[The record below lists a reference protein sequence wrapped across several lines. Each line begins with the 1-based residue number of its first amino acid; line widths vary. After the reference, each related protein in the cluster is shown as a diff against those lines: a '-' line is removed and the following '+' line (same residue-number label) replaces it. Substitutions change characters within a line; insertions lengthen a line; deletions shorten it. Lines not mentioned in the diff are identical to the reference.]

1 MDDSLREEILS
12 VLKGASDMTIATIRP
27 DGYPQATTVSY
38 VSDGL
43 TIYFG
48 CAAESQKAQNIAYN
62 NKVSL
67 TVTLPY
73 FNWEEI
79 RGLSMG
85 GRATPV
91 TDPNEVNHVS
101 ELMLRKFPQ
110 ILRYALAG
118 KKGLFLVRVTPRS
131 FPFSIIAK
139 GLGTPTSS
147 NSDGALQIAS
157 FRDLRVR
164 PARLGA
170 AVVNQRQALSAVDH
184 GSTAAPN
191 KRWRSCSADAK
202 GGCVRPPARRL
213 GKRVRVSGC
222 MT

>member
-1 MDDSLREEILS
+1 MDSALREEILS
-12 VLKGASDMTIATIRP
+12 VLKGVSDMTIATIRP

-43 TIYFG
+43 TMYFG

-91 TDPNEVNHVS
+91 TDPNEVNRVS

-118 KKGLFLVRVTPRS
+118 KKGVFLVRITPEVICVLDYR
-131 FPFSIIAK
+131 K
-139 GLGTPTSS
+139 GFGHT
-147 NSDGALQIAS
+147 
-157 FRDLRVR
+157 DL
-164 PARLGA
+164 
-170 AVVNQRQALSAVDH
+170 
-184 GSTAAPN
+184 
-191 KRWRSCSADAK
+191 
-202 GGCVRPPARRL
+202 
-213 GKRVRVSGC
+213 VSL
-222 MT
+222 

>member
-12 VLKGASDMTIATIRP
+12 VLKGASDMTIAIIRP

-73 FNWEEI
+73 FSWEGI

-85 GRATPV
+85 GMAKPV
-91 TDPNEVNHVS
+91 TDMKEINRVS

-110 ILRYALAG
+110 ILQYALAG
-118 KKGLFLVRVTPRS
+118 KKGLFLVRIIPEVISVLDYRKGFGHTELVT
-131 FPFSIIAK
+131 
-139 GLGTPTSS
+139 L
-147 NSDGALQIAS
+147 
-157 FRDLRVR
+157 
-164 PARLGA
+164 
-170 AVVNQRQALSAVDH
+170 
-184 GSTAAPN
+184 
-191 KRWRSCSADAK
+191 
-202 GGCVRPPARRL
+202 
-213 GKRVRVSGC
+213 
-222 MT
+222 

>member
-43 TIYFG
+43 NIYFG
-48 CAAESQKAQNIAYN
+48 CAAESQKAQNIAHN
-62 NKVSL
+62 DKVSL

-79 RGLSMG
+79 RALSIG
-85 GRATPV
+85 GMAKPV
-91 TDPNEVNHVS
+91 TDPNEINRVS

-110 ILRYALAG
+110 SCDTHWPERKVSSWSG
-118 KKGLFLVRVTPRS
+118 SSPRS

-157 FRDLRVR
+157 F
-164 PARLGA
+164 
-170 AVVNQRQALSAVDH
+170 
-184 GSTAAPN
+184 
-191 KRWRSCSADAK
+191 
-202 GGCVRPPARRL
+202 
-213 GKRVRVSGC
+213 
-222 MT
+222 

>member
-1 MDDSLREEILS
+1 MDPALREEILS

-43 TIYFG
+43 TMYFG

-62 NKVSL
+62 DKVSL

-79 RGLSMG
+79 RGLSIG
-85 GRATPV
+85 GTAKPV
-91 TDPNEVNHVS
+91 TDPNEINRVS

-118 KKGLFLVRVTPRS
+118 KKGLFLVRVTPEVVSLLDYR
-131 FPFSIIAK
+131 K
-139 GLGTPTSS
+139 GFGHT
-147 NSDGALQIAS
+147 
-157 FRDLRVR
+157 DLVK
-164 PARLGA
+164 L
-170 AVVNQRQALSAVDH
+170 
-184 GSTAAPN
+184 
-191 KRWRSCSADAK
+191 
-202 GGCVRPPARRL
+202 
-213 GKRVRVSGC
+213 
-222 MT
+222 